1 MPIQLVNKNQESMS
15 LAHQTKIVAV
25 YNILSVSCY
34 PGWISKRVLAVGSN
48 ADGESK
54 HTDVAP
60 RRI

>member
-1 MPIQLVNKNQESMS
+1 MS
-15 LAHQTKIVAV
+15 FAHQTKIVAV

-34 PGWISKRVLAVGSN
+34 PGCWISKRVLAVGSN
-48 ADGESK
+48 ADGESE

>member
-1 MPIQLVNKNQESMS
+1 MS

-48 ADGESK
+48 AVGESK